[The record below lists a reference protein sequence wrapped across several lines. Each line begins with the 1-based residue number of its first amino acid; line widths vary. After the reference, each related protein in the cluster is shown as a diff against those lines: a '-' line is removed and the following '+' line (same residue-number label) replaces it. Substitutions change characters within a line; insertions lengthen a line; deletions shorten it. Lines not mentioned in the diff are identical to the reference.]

1 MELEADAHHVADLM
15 QVLVTKIQSIE
26 KTMMALEARHLPAT
40 IPLGYVTL
48 VDATGWE
55 HKMLLDQCASFQ
67 QIRDMLPGLLHQCR
81 PDEAEVQSVTQL
93 TSDNDLRSRVQ
104 AGTKIVMR
112 AVIDEV
118 VSSFSA
124 KRISTWLLHHLLSV
138 QATISGPTYQKHKC
152 EKTTQ
157 KREHDPTSMG
167 RRRK

>member
-48 VDATGWE
+48 VDATEWE

-81 PDEAEVQSVTQL
+81 PDEVRSKGGIL
-93 TSDNDLRSRVQ
+93 TRDNMILCLTMALV
-104 AGTKIVMR
+104 
-112 AVIDEV
+112 
-118 VSSFSA
+118 
-124 KRISTWLLHHLLSV
+124 
-138 QATISGPTYQKHKC
+138 
-152 EKTTQ
+152 
-157 KREHDPTSMG
+157 
-167 RRRK
+167 